1 MKNII
6 SLKSLRQNM
15 QTYAQKVQQ
24 GQSFIVLKRSK
35 PLFKI
40 LPVEDSTWEEV
51 IDFTQIKKGGVDVK
65 DLLVRL

>member
-6 SLKSLRQNM
+6 SLKNLRENM
-15 QTYAQKVQQ
+15 QTYSQKVEQ
-24 GQSFIVLKRSK
+24 GHSFIVLKRSK
-35 PLFKI
+35 PIFRI

-65 DLLVRL
+65 DLLARL